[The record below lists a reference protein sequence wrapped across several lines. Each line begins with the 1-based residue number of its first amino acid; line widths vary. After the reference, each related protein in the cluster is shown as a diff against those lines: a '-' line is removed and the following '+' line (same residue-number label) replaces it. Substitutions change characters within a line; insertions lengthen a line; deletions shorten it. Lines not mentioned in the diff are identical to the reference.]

1 MRIDGK
7 TEVQHYVPQ
16 VLLRFHVN
24 DASAKRG
31 SEQVW
36 CFDKKTD
43 RVFTVTIRG
52 VMSGTRFYEVEIDCE
67 TFSLEEPL
75 SEIKGQVRQ
84 ILTILNLAERGG
96 LKPQLSR
103 KARFTR
109 EIAAISFSTAN
120 FKIARVKCCQVP

>member
-16 VLLRFHVN
+16 VLLRLHVN

-52 VMSGTRFYEVEIDCE
+52 VMSGTRFYEVEIDGE

-84 ILTILNLAERGG
+84 ILTILNLAERGDLNPSFRG
-96 LKPQLSR
+96 RPVLQGKLPPSPLVPRTLKSR
-103 KARFTR
+103 G
-109 EIAAISFSTAN
+109 
-120 FKIARVKCCQVP
+120 